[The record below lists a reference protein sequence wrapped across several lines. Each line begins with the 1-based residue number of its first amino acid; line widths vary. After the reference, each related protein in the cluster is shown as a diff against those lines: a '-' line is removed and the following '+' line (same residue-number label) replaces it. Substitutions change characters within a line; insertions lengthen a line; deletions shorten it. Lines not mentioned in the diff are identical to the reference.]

1 MIFPSKR
8 TLAVLWTAAQV
19 LIIVVLLV
27 VASALWYYY
36 DHFNGIIE
44 ARLQNNPH
52 TNSVFSR
59 PYVLTRDKAVT
70 VEELVEELEAAG
82 YQKKLEDLGTRTG
95 HWYRQEEDTFLI
107 GHLDASA
114 TSTVYEVQ
122 IEKNRVASLS
132 LEETPVESLELKPAF
147 LSNIFG
153 KTREKRKYVS
163 YESIPPV
170 LVQAVLAAE
179 DGNFFNH
186 KGLDIPSLIRAA
198 RINLTRWEPAQGGS
212 TITQQFIKNYFLT
225 PEKHLRRKMEE
236 AYLALIVENRF
247 SKEEIFE
254 FYANELYLGQLGS
267 FAMVGL
273 AQSAEGYFGKE
284 MQDLSLAEAALL
296 AGIIQAPNRLSP
308 YRDVEAAQA
317 RRNHILDLMAQREFI
332 TPEEAGAAKED
343 PIELASSAGHLY
355 TEAPYF
361 IDYLT
366 EYFRREVPDWQSSEN
381 FQVYSSLD
389 PKLQDAAIDILRKET
404 VKVNKQISR
413 RNRGLETEAALI
425 AVDPRTGE
433 ILAMVGG
440 LDYARTQFNRVTNA
454 LRQPGSTFKP
464 FVFAT
469 ALESGIHNSP
479 PLTLSSVIQDAPYTF
494 VFNRQ
499 EYSPTNFGHRYHG
512 NVTLR
517 RALALSLNV
526 PAVKVAEEIG
536 YQKIADFAKSLGFR
550 EELEAFPSLALGTWE
565 VTLLEMAQAYTV
577 FANQG
582 KLTRLRPASRYVRDG
597 EEVMLS
603 TELTQALSPQVAFL
617 MTSAM
622 QSVIDWGTGAKARS
636 AGFRAPA
643 AGKTGSSHDSWFIGY
658 TPDLL
663 CAVWV
668 GIDDFTSL
676 GMTGAEA
683 ALPIWSQFMRRA
695 QQLGWISGQRF
706 EVPEGLTTAQIDPAS
721 GLRAISDCPR
731 TVTEYY
737 LPGTQPTSWCY
748 LDHYEDWEVT
758 SPDDDLTENDGE
770 EQEQKKAGG
779 FWRRVFGR

>member
-1 MIFPSKR
+1 
-8 TLAVLWTAAQV
+8 VLWTAAQV
-19 LIIVVLLV
+19 LIILILFGA
-27 VASALWYYY
+27 ASVLWYYY
-36 DHFNGIIE
+36 DHFNGIIQ

-59 PYVLTRDKAVT
+59 PFVLQPGKAVT
-70 VEELVEELEAAG
+70 AEQLLGELEAAG
-82 YQKKLEDLGTRTG
+82 YQEKPEDLGTRTG
-95 HWYRQEEDTFLI
+95 HWYRREENTFLI
-107 GHLDASA
+107 GHLD
-114 TSTVYEVQ
+114 TSGFSTAYEVV
-122 IEKNRVASLS
+122 IPDNRVESISLG
-132 LEETPVESLELKPAF
+132 ETPVESLELKPAF
-147 LSNIFG
+147 LSNVFG
-153 KTREKRKYVS
+153 RSREKRKYVS
-163 YESIPPV
+163 YESIPSV

-186 KGLDIPSLIRAA
+186 KGLDLPSLIRAA

-225 PEKHLRRKMEE
+225 PEKHFRRKMEE

-254 FYANELYLGQLGS
+254 FYANEVYLGQVGS

-273 AQSAEGYFGKE
+273 APAAEGYFGKE
-284 MQDLSLAEAALL
+284 MQDLTLGEAALL

-308 YRDVEAAQA
+308 YRDMDAAVA
-317 RRNHILDLMAQREFI
+317 RRNHVLELMAQREFV
-332 TPEEAGAAKED
+332 TPDEIEAAKEE
-343 PIELASSAGHLY
+343 PIELASSSGHLF
-355 TEAPYF
+355 TEAPNF

-366 EYFRREVPDWQSSEN
+366 DYLRQEVPDWQDSEN

-389 PKLQDAAIDILRKET
+389 PKLQEAAIDILRDET
-404 VKVNKQISR
+404 VKVNRQISR
-413 RNRGLETEAALI
+413 RNRPLETQAALI

-440 LDYARTQFNRVTNA
+440 LDYADSQFNRATNA
-454 LRQPGSTFKP
+454 FRQPGSTFKP
-464 FVFAT
+464 FVFAA
-469 ALESGIHNSP
+469 ALEPGVRNSP

-494 VFNRQ
+494 VFNHR
-499 EYSPTNFGHRYHG
+499 EYSPSNFGHRYHG

-526 PAVKVAEEIG
+526 PAVKVAEKIG
-536 YQKIADFAKSLGFR
+536 YQRVADFAQNLGFR

-582 KLTRLRPASRYVRDG
+582 ALTRLRPALRFMRDG
-597 EEVMLS
+597 EELPLAPQQV
-603 TELTQALSPQVAFL
+603 QALSPQVAFL

-643 AGKTGSSHDSWFIGY
+643 AGKTGSSHDSWFVGY
-658 TPDLL
+658 TPDFL

-668 GIDDFTSL
+668 GIDDFTPL
-676 GMTGAEA
+676 GMTGSEA
-683 ALPIWSQFMRRA
+683 ALPIWSRFMRRA

-706 EVPEGLTTAQIDPAS
+706 EVPDGLTTVQIDPGS
-721 GLRAISDCPR
+721 GLRATGDCPR
-731 TVTEYY
+731 TITEYY
-737 LPGTQPTSWCY
+737 LAGTEPTSWCY
-748 LDHYEDWEVT
+748 LDHYEDWE
-758 SPDDDLTENDGE
+758 PALDDELTERESEDP
-770 EQEQKKAGG
+770 EQEKVGG